1 VKTINACAGKLHLG
15 DFAFVLILLVALTS
29 GCSKRRDAKSE
40 AKLEDLPEQQVVDI
54 VNAVNSKNV
63 AQVSTLLKTNPKLV
77 GAKFQNGGPVN
88 GWPLLVIAAS
98 GNDKPMVE
106 LLLRSGADVNDVNY
120 SGETALHYA
129 AAEGSKDIV
138 KMLID
143 KKADVNAKTEIGGTA
158 LKMAAE
164 AGKNDVV
171 ALLKQH
177 GAKE

>member
-1 VKTINACAGKLHLG
+1 VKTTHSSQRRFSLG
-15 DFAFVLILLVALTS
+15 IGICILTVLLALAS
-29 GCSKRRDAKSE
+29 ACSKQEKAAAAE
-40 AKLEDLPEQQVVDI
+40 ADNLPEQQVIDI
-54 VNAVNSKNV
+54 VNGVSSKNL
-63 AQVSTLLKTNPKLV
+63 AQVTALLKTNPKLV

-106 LLLRSGADVNDVNY
+106 LLLRSGAKVNDVNY

-129 AAEGSKDIV
+129 AGKGFTDIV
-138 KMLID
+138 KILINN
-143 KKADVNAKTEIGGTA
+143 KADVNARTEIDMTP
-158 LKMAAE
+158 LKLAAG
-164 AGKNDVV
+164 AGKSDIV